1 MKTGKRQ
8 NGTKYKTVKQ
18 GEVRGD
24 GKIAKSNDRMSYLN
38 AQRAIY
44 KMLALDKTKDE
55 MMQYLMEERD
65 YSEDRATRIISD
77 CKRNVRE
84 KYEKFADDVAK
95 HNIEKLQ
102 YILDE
107 SIEDDDKKTALS
119 TVAELNKMTGQ
130 YINKVEVKSEEPIKL
145 SFDK

>member
-1 MKTGKRQ
+1 MKTGKRA

-24 GKIAKSNDRMSYLN
+24 GKIAKSNNSISYLN
-38 AQRAIY
+38 ACRRIY
-44 KMLALDKTKDE
+44 KMLALDKSREE
-55 MMQYLMEERD
+55 MMEYLMEERE
-65 YSEDRATRIISD
+65 YSEDRATRIISN
-77 CKRNVRE
+77 CKQRVRE
-84 KYEKFADDVAK
+84 KYEKFSDDVAK

-119 TVAELNKMTGQ
+119 AVAELNKMTGQ
-130 YINKVEVKSEEPIKL
+130 YVNKVEVKGDPVFEIKVP
-145 SFDK
+145 D